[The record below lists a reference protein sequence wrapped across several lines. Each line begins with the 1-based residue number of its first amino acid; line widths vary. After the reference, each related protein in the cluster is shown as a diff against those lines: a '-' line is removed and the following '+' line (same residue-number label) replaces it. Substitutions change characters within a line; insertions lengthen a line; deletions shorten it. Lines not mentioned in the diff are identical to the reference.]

1 MKLPLVVSVPHA
13 GLEVPD
19 LVAPYCVLTRKQ
31 IVEDG
36 DEGAAEIYDIEAEVE
51 ALVATTVA
59 RAIVDLNRAED
70 DRSKDGVVKT
80 HTCWDVPVYDP
91 FPPGAVV
98 ESLLE
103 RYYRPYHARLREL
116 AATSEAC
123 LGVDCHT
130 MLALG
135 PPVSPDPGA
144 ERPWVCLS
152 NADGTCPREWMETLR
167 RSFANVFEGDVR
179 VNDPFRG
186 GYITRTH
193 AAEMPWVQLELS
205 RAPFL
210 SEAQKRDRVLEALR
224 DFSSRA
230 LSVAAGTP

>member
-1 MKLPLVVSVPHA
+1 MRLPLLISVPHA
-13 GLEVPD
+13 GLDVPAA
-19 LVAPYCVLTRKQ
+19 VARYCILTRGQ
-31 IVEDG
+31 IAEDG
-36 DEGAAEIYDIEAEVE
+36 DEGAAEIYDIGDEVE
-51 ALVATTVA
+51 AFVTTSVA

-70 DRSKDGVVKT
+70 DRRKDGVVKT

-98 ESLLE
+98 QSLLE
-103 RYYRPYHARLREL
+103 TYHRPYHARLREL
-116 AATSEAC
+116 ASTSGAR

-152 NADGTCPREWMETLR
+152 NGDGTCPQEWIDGLQ
-167 RSFANVFEGDVR
+167 RSFAKLLGGNVR

-210 SEAQKRDRVLEALR
+210 SNAEKRTLVLQALR
-224 DFSSRA
+224 DFA
-230 LSVAAGTP
+230 L